1 MTDIHFNK
9 KDSNFKAGCLRIGWQ
24 VVVVFALFCSW
35 QAVGTLFFSDSE
47 VVPTPKGVIIAL
59 CTEIPPDV
67 LLKDAA
73 ASITR
78 VMIGVL
84 AAAVCGIGLG
94 CIIGYFRQFGQ
105 AVSPIIELLRPISPI
120 AWIPMAILWFG
131 VTELSSWFIIFI
143 AAFFPILTN
152 TVAGVQSVRSVHREL
167 ARSFDLSTFLYFRH
181 IVLPSTLPHLLV
193 GLRIGLGIGWMAVIA
208 AEMVAA
214 QSGLGYFIQ
223 LNRFLLRS
231 EWVLA
236 GMFIIG
242 VIGYL
247 MNSFTIFIGHRL
259 TPWAKGRQ

>member
-1 MTDIHFNK
+1 MTDKCFSK
-9 KDSNFKAGCLRIGWQ
+9 KNSKFKSKFLQIGWQ
-24 VVVVFALFCSW
+24 LSVVLALLGAW
-35 QAVGTLFFSDSE
+35 QAVSTLFFSDSG
-47 VVPTPKGVIIAL
+47 VVPTPKSVIIAL

-73 ASITR
+73 ASMTR
-78 VMIGVL
+78 VIIGVL

-94 CIIGYFRQFGQ
+94 GITGYFRQFEHV
-105 AVSPIIELLRPISPI
+105 VSPIIEFLRPISPI

-152 TVAGVQSVRSVHREL
+152 TVAGVHSVRSVHREL
-167 ARSFDLSTFLYFRH
+167 ARSLNLSTIFYFRH
-181 IVLPSTLPHLLV
+181 IVLPSTLPHLLA

-236 GMFIIG
+236 GMFVIG

-247 MNSFTIFIGHRL
+247 MNSFTTFVGHRL
-259 TPWAKGRQ
+259 APWAKDY